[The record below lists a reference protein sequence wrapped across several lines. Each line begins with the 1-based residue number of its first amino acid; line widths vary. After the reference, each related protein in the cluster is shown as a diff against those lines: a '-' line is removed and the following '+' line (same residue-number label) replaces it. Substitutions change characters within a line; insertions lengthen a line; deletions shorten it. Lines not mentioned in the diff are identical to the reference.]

1 MQVELQYFDGC
12 PNWMEVDRAIGLL
25 ADELGFDLSYRRVE
39 TPEEAELMSFRGS
52 PTIVVDGVDPFAA
65 GGDGVGLSCRIYQT
79 PQGPAGKPTP
89 DQLRAVLG
97 A

>member
-1 MQVELQYFDGC
+1 MQVELQYFDSC
-12 PNWMEVDRAIGLL
+12 PDWREVDHTLGVL
-25 ADELGFDLSYRRVE
+25 AAELGFDLSHTRVE
-39 TPEEAELMSFRGS
+39 TPEEAQRLSFRGS

-65 GGDGVGLSCRIYQT
+65 DADGVGLSCRIYQT
-79 PQGPAGKPTP
+79 PQGPAGKPNL